1 MIKVAID
8 TNVLLYAEGLDDA
21 LRRQT
26 VLELLRRMPQGTLT
40 ACTVVLGEFVHVL
53 THRGKRSASE
63 ARRAVSE
70 ICDAI
75 PPSVTSVAAFAMA
88 LNLAVDHRLG
98 IWDALIL
105 ASAAESGCRLLLSE
119 DYQEGFSWNGV
130 TVTSPFR
137 SPRHPLLEA
146 MLLKDGEY

>member
-1 MIKVAID
+1 MKVAID

-21 LRRQT
+21 PRREA
-26 VLELLRRMPQGTLT
+26 VLDLLQRMPRGTLSVP
-40 ACTVVLGEFVHVL
+40 TVVLGEFFHVL
-53 THRGKRSASE
+53 THRGNRSRVE
-63 ARRAVSE
+63 AREAVISLG
-70 ICDAI
+70 DAV
-75 PPSVTSVAAFAMA
+75 PFVSTTAGAFAMA
-88 LNLAVDHRLG
+88 LDLAVDHRLG

-119 DYQEGFSWNGV
+119 DYQEGFTWNGV
-130 TVTSPFR
+130 TVTSPFA